1 MEMPLTD
8 RDQIV
13 RLAKCYEG
21 LRSNIRRDYA
31 LENMPK
37 RFTPGWRR
45 TLEADE
51 RHSPWL
57 SALNADTWLSKHLED
72 AAKRGS
78 LTQAELKKIARWK
91 FLGPKLRM
99 LIQENCKCEVREISS
114 ASFAAKSERLCIG
127 ALLALH
133 GVNWPMASTILHLV
147 PVCVFPERMRGG
159 YPVLDKKTMTAV
171 KGSANYNFK
180 RWMEYTE
187 LCRDTAQKFNV
198 TLRELDRALWV
209 WGDEKRS
216 VSP

>member
-1 MEMPLTD
+1 MPLTD
-8 RDQIV
+8 RDQVV

-37 RFTPGWRR
+37 RYAPRWRR

-51 RHSPWL
+51 RHPPWL
-57 SALNADTWLSKHLED
+57 TALNADTWLCKHLAD

-78 LTQAELKKIARWK
+78 LTRAELKKFARWK
-91 FLGPKLRM
+91 YLGGMLRK
-99 LIQENCKCEVREISS
+99 LIQENSKCEVREISR
-114 ASFAAKSERLCIG
+114 ALFAARSERLRIG
-127 ALLALH
+127 ALLALR

-147 PVCVFPERMRGG
+147 PVCVFPERTRGG

-171 KGSANYNFK
+171 KGSTNYNFE
-180 RWMEYTE
+180 RWMEYAK

-209 WGDEKRS
+209 WGDEERS
-216 VSP
+216 DSA